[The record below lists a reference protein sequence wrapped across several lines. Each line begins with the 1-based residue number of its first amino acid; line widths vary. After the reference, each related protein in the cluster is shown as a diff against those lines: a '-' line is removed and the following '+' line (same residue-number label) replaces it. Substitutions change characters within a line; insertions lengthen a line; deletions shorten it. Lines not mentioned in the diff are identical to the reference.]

1 MLYSDKMLFDME
13 YFLMQEEVAAV
24 AEKGML
30 YRPNY
35 CDKYGRPVIVM
46 RPCNKVSSENLF
58 QIPISTLFNLV
69 PENGRMRIGDA
80 FRYTLWLATS
90 LFFIF
95 TSIKHS
101 GILRLYIAVLT
112 LLLSASKLM
121 SRVYGLYM

>member
-35 CDKYGRPVIVM
+35 SDKYGRPVIVM

-58 QIPISTLFNLV
+58 Q
-69 PENGRMRIGDA
+69 
-80 FRYTLWLATS
+80 S
-90 LFFIF
+90 LSCLI
-95 TSIKHS
+95 
-101 GILRLYIAVLT
+101 
-112 LLLSASKLM
+112 
-121 SRVYGLYM
+121 